1 MRNKYIEF
9 DDSVFQHKVRKLAKK
24 WNVDEKEFVKDQG
37 GLFMRDLARYI
48 PPYKSF
54 PTRGSTLGNKADQK
68 AGKLA
73 IEYDLKKLFF
83 IPEARVFTW
92 AQRMFPRGEIYKG
105 RKVIGAGVIN
115 SIGEM
120 KRFHNANRKPSNGR
134 CRSLRGF
141 QQMWVD
147 ESMFDTYKFMV
158 QRDVGVA
165 KASMAKGMIMLKPA
179 IKGIPAWV
187 RAQMGKATGGAHMQQ
202 INKSWTAFFSAKAFG
217 LQHLSQGTVN
227 IVRRGRLKA
236 METRLKHIFRQ
247 AAKESGW
254 KVK

>member
-9 DDSVFQHKVRKLAKK
+9 DDSLFQHKVRKLAKK

-54 PTRGSTLGNKADQK
+54 PGRGTTLGNKTDQM

-83 IPEARVFTW
+83 IPDARVFKW
-92 AQRMFPRGEIYKG
+92 AQRTFPMGEIYKG

-115 SIGEM
+115 SISEM
-120 KRFHNANRKPSNGR
+120 RRFHNANRKPSNGR
-134 CRSLRGF
+134 ARSLKGF

-147 ESMFDTYKFMV
+147 ENMFDTYKFIV

-165 KASMAKGMIMLKPA
+165 KASMAKGMLMLKPKV
-179 IKGIPAWV
+179 KGIPAWV
-187 RAQMGKATGGAHMQQ
+187 RAQMSKATGSARMHQV
-202 INKSWTAFFSAKAFG
+202 NKSWTAFFNARAYG
-217 LQHLSQGTVN
+217 LQHLAGKTIK
-227 IVRRGRLKA
+227 IVQRGRLKA

>member
-1 MRNKYIEF
+1 MRNKYIQF
-9 DDSVFQHKVRKLAKK
+9 DDSLFQQKVRLLAKK
-24 WNVDEKEFVKDQG
+24 FNLDEKEFVKDQG

-54 PTRGSTLGNKADQK
+54 PGRGTTLGNKKDQM

-83 IPEARVFTW
+83 IPDARVFKW
-92 AQRMFPRGEIYKG
+92 AQRMFPMGEIYKG

-115 SIGEM
+115 SISEM
-120 KRFHNANRKPSNGR
+120 RRFHNANRKPSNGR
-134 CRSLRGF
+134 ARSLKGF

-147 ESMFDTYKFMV
+147 ENMFDTYKFMV

-165 KASMAKGMIMLKPA
+165 KASMAKGMLMLKPKV
-179 IKGIPAWV
+179 KGIPAWV
-187 RAQMGKATGGAHMQQ
+187 RAQMGKATGSARMHQL
-202 INKSWTAFFSAKAFG
+202 NKSWTAFFNARAYG
-217 LQHLSQGTVN
+217 LQHLSQGTIK
-227 IVRRGRLKA
+227 IVQRGRLKA
-236 METRLKHIFRQ
+236 METRLKKTFRE

>member
-1 MRNKYIEF
+1 MRKKEIQFNDAI
-9 DDSVFQHKVRKLAKK
+9 FQHKIRTLSKK
-24 WNVDEKEFVKDQG
+24 FNLDEKEFVKDQG

-54 PTRGSTLGNKADQK
+54 PMKGTTLGNKADLK

-73 IEYDLKKLFF
+73 IKYDLTNLFF
-83 IPEARVFTW
+83 VPDARVFAW
-92 AQRMFPRGEIYKG
+92 AKRTFSGEIRKG
-105 RKVIGAGVIN
+105 KKVIGAGIIE

-120 KRFHNANRKPSNGR
+120 KRFHNANRKPRTGR
-134 CRSLRGF
+134 CKSLRGW
-141 QQMWVD
+141 QKMWVD
-147 ESMFDTYKFMV
+147 ESMFQTYTFMV

-165 KASMAKGMIMLKPA
+165 KASMAKGMIMLKPKV
-179 IKGIPAWV
+179 KGIPAWV
-187 RAQMGKATGGAHMQQ
+187 RAQMSKATGRASMVKDARG
-202 INKSWTAFFSAKAFG
+202 WSAIFKATAFG
-217 LQHLSQGTVN
+217 LQHVSQGSIR
-227 IVRRGRLKA
+227 IVQRGRLKA